1 MLSIRSKDLYLKNE
15 RLIEQNVKKGF
26 AEGKFSVEA
35 EIADGS
41 QEIQAIQVLNVENLL
56 PPL

>member
-1 MLSIRSKDLYLKNE
+1 MLSIRSKDLYMKNE

-26 AEGKFSVEA
+26 AEGKFGEEA

-41 QEIQAIQVLNVENLL
+41 QEIQAI
-56 PPL
+56 